1 VTVFLSV
8 EVALFLVVKVFLAL
22 VVFLEETALF
32 FAAVGDFVDVVFF
45 IAVFAEV
52 VFVVDFF
59 ATLTFL
65 EVEGFLADVDL
76 GVGLAV
82 AARATGAL
90 RN

>member
-1 VTVFLSV
+1 MTVFLSV
-8 EVALFLVVKVFLAL
+8 EVELFLVVKVFLAL
-22 VVFLEETALF
+22 VVFFGEIALF
-32 FAAVGDFVDVVFF
+32 FAVVSDFVDVVFF

-65 EVEGFLADVDL
+65 EVEGFLADVVL

-82 AARATGAL
+82 AASATGAL

>member
-8 EVALFLVVKVFLAL
+8 EAELFLVVEVFLPL
-22 VVFLEETALF
+22 VVFFGETALF
-32 FAAVGDFVDVVFF
+32 FTVFADFV
-45 IAVFAEV
+45 AV

-65 EVEGFLADVDL
+65 EVEGFLADVVL